1 MNCSPISS
9 VSRSRR
15 EMPGYLTSSAIE
27 ACLAW
32 LHGNFPALTQLIR
45 LPEMSV
51 EGRVMR
57 ALRIRSAGGGARN
70 GVLLVGGTHARELIN
85 PDLLAGLALKLCW
98 AYTNGTGLTFGGKAW
113 SATDI
118 RLAVDGLDIFIAP
131 LINPDGREHVQSP
144 TGYQWWRKN
153 RSVNADGSRGTDLNR
168 NYDFLWHWII
178 GQTSAFPPS
187 DTYHGKAPFSE
198 PETRNV
204 RWLLDTYPNITC
216 FVDVHS
222 YSELILYPWGDDNS
236 QSTDLTQ
243 NFQNPA
249 WDGLRGTPG
258 AGYAEYI
265 PATDRTKFADRGVKV
280 RNAISA
286 VRGRTY
292 VVEPSFDL
300 YGTSG
305 GSSDYTYSRFFRGS
319 GARKVWGYVFE
330 TNYVGPG
337 NDWQYGFQPPQ
348 ADALEVMN
356 EVQSGLIQ
364 FMLSCVCVVRE
375 LGIARLTIESLD
387 ELRRFRDVEMVEKR
401 RGRRLVSVLEEHGD
415 ELLVLLGSNKRL
427 WQEAGAVL
435 GDAAELV
442 LRREEKDPPR
452 IDRALVARIGRLM
465 TQLDK
470 RASPDLRQALAAL
483 RRDLRSV
490 TGKSAREAIR

>member
-1 MNCSPISS
+1 
-9 VSRSRR
+9 
-15 EMPGYLTSSAIE
+15 MPGYLTTSAIE

-32 LHGNFPALTQLIR
+32 LHGTYPSLTQLIQ
-45 LPEMSV
+45 LPETSV

-57 ALRIRSAGGGARN
+57 ALRIRSTGGGDRN

-98 AYTNGTGLTFGGKAW
+98 AYTNGTGLTFGGKTW
-113 SATDI
+113 SATDV
-118 RLAVDGLDIFIAP
+118 RLVVDGLDIIIFP

-153 RSVNADGSRGTDLNR
+153 RSLNSGGSRGTDLNR
-168 NYDFLWHWII
+168 NYDFLWQWII
-178 GQTSAFPPS
+178 GQTSASPPD
-187 DTYHGKAPFSE
+187 DTYHGSAPFSE

-222 YSELILYPWGDDNS
+222 YSELILFPWGDDNS
-236 QSTDLTQ
+236 QTTDPTQ
-243 NFQNPA
+243 NFQNSA

-258 AGYAEYI
+258 TGYAEYI
-265 PATDRTKFADRGVKV
+265 PAADRTKFADRGVKV
-280 RNAISA
+280 RDAIKA

-292 VVEPSFDL
+292 IVEPSFDL

-305 GSSDYTYSRFFRGS
+305 GSSDYTYSRFFRRR

-330 TNYVGPG
+330 TNFLGPG
-337 NDWQYGFQPPQ
+337 NDWQYGFQPPY
-348 ADALEVMN
+348 ADAVKVMD
-356 EVQSGLIQ
+356 EIQSGLIQ

-375 LGIARLTIESLD
+375 VGIARLAVEHLD
-387 ELRRFRDVEMVEKR
+387 ELRRFRDEEMVNRR
-401 RGRRLVSVLEEHGD
+401 RGQRWVALLEAHGD
-415 ELLVLLGSNKRL
+415 ELLVLLAGNKRL
-427 WQEAGAVL
+427 WQEAGEVVA
-435 GDAAELV
+435 GAAEVV
-442 LRREEKDPPR
+442 LRREEKDPPT
-452 IDRALVARIGRLM
+452 IDKALAARIGRLA

-470 RASPDLRQALAAL
+470 RASPDLRKALAAF
-483 RRDLRSV
+483 RRDLASV

>member
-1 MNCSPISS
+1 MSCSPISN
-9 VSRSRR
+9 VSRSED
-15 EMPGYLTSSAIE
+15 EMPGYLKSSAIE
-27 ACLAW
+27 ACLVW
-32 LHGNFPALTQLIR
+32 LHGNFPGLTQLVQ
-45 LPEMSV
+45 LPETSV
-51 EGRVMR
+51 EGRVTR
-57 ALRIRSAGGGARN
+57 AFRIRSAGGGDRN
-70 GVLLVGGTHARELIN
+70 GVLLIGGTHARELIN

-113 SATDI
+113 SATDV
-118 RLAVDGLDIFIAP
+118 RLAVDGLDIFIVP

-153 RSVNADGSRGTDLNR
+153 RSFNSDGSRGTDLNR
-168 NYDFLWHWII
+168 NYDFLWQWII
-178 GQTSAFPPS
+178 GSTSASPPS
-187 DTYHGKAPFSE
+187 DTYHGSAPFSE

-204 RWLLDTYPNITC
+204 RWLLNTYPNITC

-236 QSTDLTQ
+236 QTTDPTQ
-243 NFQNPA
+243 NFKNAA
-249 WDGLRGTPG
+249 WDGLRGTSG
-258 AGYAEYI
+258 TGYAEYI
-265 PATDRTKFADRGVKV
+265 PAADRTKFADRGVKV
-280 RNAISA
+280 RDAIAA

-292 VVEPSFDL
+292 IVEPSFDL

-305 GSSDYTYSRFFRGS
+305 GSSDYTYSRYFRGG

-330 TNYVGPG
+330 TNYLPG
-337 NDWQYGFQPPQ
+337 NDWQYGFQPPH

-375 LGIARLTIESLD
+375 LGVTRLTIENLD
-387 ELRRFRDVEMVEKR
+387 ELRRFRDVEMVKKR
-401 RGRRLVSVLEEHGD
+401 RGRRWVSLLEAHGD

-427 WQEAGAVL
+427 WQEAGAVVA
-435 GDAAELV
+435 DAAEVV
-442 LRREEKDPPR
+442 LRREEKSPPR
-452 IDRALVARIGRLM
+452 IDRALASRIGRLA

-470 RASPDLRQALAAL
+470 RASPELRKSLAAL

-490 TGKSAREAIR
+490 TGKTSREAIR